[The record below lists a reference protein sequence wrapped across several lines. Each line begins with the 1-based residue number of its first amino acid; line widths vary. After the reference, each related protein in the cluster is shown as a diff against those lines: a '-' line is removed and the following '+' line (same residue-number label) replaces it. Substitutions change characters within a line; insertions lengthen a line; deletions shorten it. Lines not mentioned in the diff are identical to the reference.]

1 METIALYTTGIASIV
16 AFVLYASDK
25 FLAKADMWRIP
36 EAVLLGTAFVGGAF
50 GALLAMRI
58 FRHKTRKRIFTIGVP
73 MMLLLHLSVLG
84 AVLF

>member
-1 METIALYTTGIASIV
+1 MRIIKVNRNDAGQRL
-16 AFVLYASDK
+16 DK

-36 EAVLLGTAFVGGAF
+36 ETVLLGAAFVGGAF
-50 GALLAMRI
+50 GALLAMKI